1 MYYRVQQRLNE
12 WWDCRPCHR
21 LRQASRR
28 HYPRCHGRR
37 RRAQRCTGTARR
49 ASRLGARW
57 VHPLP
62 QPQLRLSPGIL
73 SDFAVRQIPQQ
84 QRLQSGGCAAARS
97 LSPHVVPPHDLH
109 SDIIDIM
116 FRKRSAVLL
125 GAQVGHI
132 TVTAPTA
139 LEARRRLAAID
150 PAAADALAS
159 SSSSASA
166 HPPKVP
172 PPVTLPR
179 VHRTIICLCY
189 SVSASIRSGS

>member
-1 MYYRVQQRLNE
+1 MVGLPSLPSIATGQ
-12 WWDCRPCHR
+12 PA
-21 LRQASRR
+21 ASPALPWPQTPGAKV
-28 HYPRCHGRR
+28 HWYGKAGVTPGRKVGSS
-37 RRAQRCTGTARR
+37 T
-49 ASRLGARW
+49 
-57 VHPLP
+57 
-62 QPQLRLSPGIL
+62 
-73 SDFAVRQIPQQ
+73 
-84 QRLQSGGCAAARS
+84 AAAPAASLTGHTVRFCS
-97 LSPHVVPPHDLH
+97 QANPATAAAAIRRMCSSAFRLSPHVVPPHNLH